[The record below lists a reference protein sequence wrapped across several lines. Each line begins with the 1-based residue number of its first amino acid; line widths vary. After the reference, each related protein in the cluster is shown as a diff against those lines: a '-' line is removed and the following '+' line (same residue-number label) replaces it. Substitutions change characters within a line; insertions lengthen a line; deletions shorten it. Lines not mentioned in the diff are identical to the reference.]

1 MKKRQPEAVSRDTK
15 YYACTYVDHGT
26 GQTRKE
32 TFIARNNVEAYA
44 YALDTYETDR
54 TSLLSLEYAGQ
65 TFQDMLDSVTY

>member
-1 MKKRQPEAVSRDTK
+1 MKKRQPESVSRDTK
-15 YYACTYVDHGT
+15 YYACIYVDHST
-26 GQTRKE
+26 GIVRPE